1 MPSNHQDT
9 NQEIIDAAYD
19 KISEYYQKTCDMEEE
34 AKQLQVLEQLFEL
47 QRTKQKELNDCKN
60 ELISLKQMWDLI

>member
-1 MPSNHQDT
+1 
-9 NQEIIDAAYD
+9 
-19 KISEYYQKTCDMEEE
+19 MEED

-60 ELISLKQMWDLI
+60 ELV